1 MFARFNPTT
10 QSGEVYDAVDRIVL
24 ETPADGDP
32 SINLVAVKRI
42 EMDGVT
48 QRVSKSSKVEQI
60 RTADQTDEDGS
71 TIPSNL
77 SETFA
82 VLDPVTGADT
92 GQTMDYSTAMAIVYS
107 LTKHVLDKTPARFQ

>member
-10 QSGEVYDAVDRIVL
+10 KSGEVYDAVDRIVV

-42 EMDGVT
+42 EIDGAT
-48 QRVSKSSKVEQI
+48 QRVSKSSKVESI
-60 RTADQTDEDGS
+60 RTADQTDENGD

-77 SETFA
+77 GETFT
-82 VLDPVTGADT
+82 VLDPVTGAET
-92 GQTMDYSTAMAIVYS
+92 GQSMDYATAMAIVYS
-107 LTKHVLDKTPARFQ
+107 ITKHILDK